1 MFVGHFCPP
10 ESGYGSRDTTEFIS
24 TALLKCKL
32 LDKLSKDKLLYYKEK
47 KRKTFLTF
55 KNTRQLPVLVSEWK
69 RIPRNELCQQLRC
82 EHVTVVTWYYFAFN
96 KYNKDLL
103 SSEHGVIIVVDEW
116 VVTLELRQLDV
127 DDELFVPLGHQARI
141 LILRFIE
148 ISTPKIYQ

>member
-1 MFVGHFCPP
+1 M
-10 ESGYGSRDTTEFIS
+10 
-24 TALLKCKL
+24 
-32 LDKLSKDKLLYYKEK
+32 
-47 KRKTFLTF
+47 
-55 KNTRQLPVLVSEWK
+55 
-69 RIPRNELCQQLRC
+69 
-82 EHVTVVTWYYFAFN
+82 
-96 KYNKDLL
+96 YNKDLL

>member
-1 MFVGHFCPP
+1 M
-10 ESGYGSRDTTEFIS
+10 S
-24 TALLKCKL
+24 
-32 LDKLSKDKLLYYKEK
+32 
-47 KRKTFLTF
+47 
-55 KNTRQLPVLVSEWK
+55 
-69 RIPRNELCQQLRC
+69 RIPN
-82 EHVTVVTWYYFAFN
+82 TAFN

-148 ISTPKIYQ
+148 ISAPKKIYH